1 MGPTSDPRVLVVD
14 DEEGPREAIRMILKP
29 HSQVYLASSGEE
41 VLDSLGALRPD
52 VIFMDVK
59 MPRLDGVQLLE
70 RVKAADPMVEVVM
83 ITAYASLDTVQRAM
97 RFGAMDYLVKPFAPR
112 ELEEAAERAVARRRG
127 RVDGSAGALAPLIGQ
142 MRELARRG
150 DPLAGAISGPGDL
163 AGLLHAML
171 REAQRATGAI
181 ASSFFGTEP
190 AAVVHSD
197 LAPGAADRLASA
209 WRSALN
215 GIREPLWLRPGPGG
229 ALPWPAD
236 PTFDAGVRGILLVP
250 VSDDGLPKVAGH
262 LALYLPRAT
271 GNQPPDFTALRPVL
285 DLMVTAIRT
294 STLLATAARQATEQ
308 SLRAVQREIL
318 RQISAAVLEDPA
330 LDRTLAAITD
340 QLQHGAGYGLVQ
352 VLLEPIEAPP
362 ETPDRG
368 VFPLVAQ
375 GRRLGYLVVEAGGG
389 VRGLDRSE
397 RDLLRMFSESLALIV
412 RNANL
417 HRELSEANT
426 FLGNLILS
434 AADAI
439 IALDPEQRVVTWNP
453 SAERMFGRSLRDV
466 EGRKLPDALP
476 PAILHELEP
485 FMTGPR
491 GSRTVRL
498 RADGGESPGLD
509 LTVTCSPIPWG
520 GRGEAGLLLVAKDV
534 TEQRSWEEQMARS
547 EKLSALGK
555 LAMGMAH
562 DFNNLLQAILGHA
575 QLIASEPTPD
585 RLAKGLATIEHAVRD
600 GVETVGRIKRYAR
613 RESESRPEPVDL
625 RDIVRQVVEIA
636 WPRWAHGG
644 RRPVPIR
651 VNQDLQPA
659 PLVAARGTELREVLM
674 NLVLNAV
681 DAMPGGGV
689 ITLLTRREGDW
700 AVLAVADTGSGIPPE
715 LRRRV
720 FEPFFTTKETGT
732 GLGLSI
738 VSGIVS
744 SYGGSIEVEAEVG
757 RGTTFTI
764 RLPATG
770 ETAGKSALEKAPRL
784 D

>member
-1 MGPTSDPRVLVVD
+1 MATAEPRVLVVD

-29 HSQVYLASSGEE
+29 HYQVHLAASGEE
-41 VLDSLGALRPD
+41 VLDSLATLQPD

-59 MPRLDGVQLLE
+59 MPRVDGVQLLQ
-70 RVKAADPMVEVVM
+70 RVKAADPLVEVVM

-97 RFGAMDYLVKPFAPR
+97 RFGAMDYLVKPFAPK

-127 RVDGSAGALAPLIGQ
+127 RLEGSAGALAPLIGQ

-150 DPLAGAISGPGDL
+150 DPLAGPVDGAEHL
-163 AGLLHAML
+163 AGLLHVML
-171 REAQRATGAI
+171 REVQRATA
-181 ASSFFGTEP
+181 AVAVSFFGTEP
-190 AAVVHSD
+190 AAVVHSE
-197 LAPGAADRLASA
+197 LPPAAADALAAA
-209 WRSALN
+209 WKGALG
-215 GIREPLWLRPGPGG
+215 GIREPVWFRPGSGG
-229 ALPWPAD
+229 PLPWPPGLALD
-236 PTFDAGVRGILLVP
+236 PLDVRGILLVP
-250 VSDDGLPKVAGH
+250 VADDGLPPVAGH
-262 LALYLPRAT
+262 LTLYLPRAA
-271 GNQPPDFTALRPVL
+271 GSAPPDLTPLRPVL
-285 DLMVTAIRT
+285 DLMVMAMRT
-294 STLLATAARQATEQ
+294 SALLAAAARQATEQ

-330 LDRTLAAITD
+330 LDRTLAAITE
-340 QLQHGAGYGLVQ
+340 QLQHGAGYGSVQ
-352 VLLEPIEAPP
+352 VLLEPTEAPA
-362 ETPDRG
+362 ETAGRG

-375 GRRLGYLVVEAGGG
+375 GRRLGYLVVETGGTA
-389 VRGLDRSE
+389 RALDRSE
-397 RDLLRMFSESLALIV
+397 RELLRMFSESLALIV

-439 IALDPEQRVVTWNP
+439 IALDPERRVVTWNP
-453 SAERMFGRSLRDV
+453 SAERVFGRPFV
-466 EGRKLPDALP
+466 EVHGHDLAAALP
-476 PAILHELEP
+476 PPILHELEP
-485 FMTGPR
+485 AMAAPR

-498 RADGGESPGLD
+498 RTEGGEGPALD
-509 LTVTCSPIPWG
+509 LAVTCSPIPWG
-520 GRGEAGLLLVAKDV
+520 GRGETGLLLVAKDV
-534 TEQRSWEEQMARS
+534 TEQRRWEEQMARS

-585 RLAKGLATIEHAVRD
+585 RLAKGLATIEQAVRD

-613 RESESRPEPVDL
+613 REGESRPEPVDL
-625 RDIVRQVVEIA
+625 REVVRQVVEIA
-636 WPRWAHGG
+636 WPRWAQGG
-644 RRPVPIR
+644 RRAAPIR
-651 VNQDLQPA
+651 VHQDLQPV
-659 PLVAARGTELREVLM
+659 PTVSARGAELREVLM

-681 DAMPGGGV
+681 DAMPQGGTV
-689 ITLLTRREGDW
+689 TLATRREQEW
-700 AVLAVADTGSGIPPE
+700 AVLTVSDTGPGIPPD
-715 LRRRV
+715 LRRRI

-744 SYGGSIEVEAEVG
+744 SYGGSIELETEPG

-764 RLPATG
+764 RLPAAGEPAGTG
-770 ETAGKSALEKAPRL
+770 AHPPGAAS
-784 D
+784 

>member
-1 MGPTSDPRVLVVD
+1 M
-14 DEEGPREAIRMILKP
+14 
-29 HSQVYLASSGEE
+29 
-41 VLDSLGALRPD
+41 
-52 VIFMDVK
+52 
-59 MPRLDGVQLLE
+59 
-70 RVKAADPMVEVVM
+70 
-83 ITAYASLDTVQRAM
+83 
-97 RFGAMDYLVKPFAPR
+97 
-112 ELEEAAERAVARRRG
+112 
-127 RVDGSAGALAPLIGQ
+127 
-142 MRELARRG
+142 
-150 DPLAGAISGPGDL
+150 SGPGDL
-163 AGLLHAML
+163 AGLLRAML
-171 REAQRATGAI
+171 REAQRATGAV

-190 AAVVHSD
+190 AAIVHSD
-197 LAPGAADRLASA
+197 LSPAAADGLAAA
-209 WRSALN
+209 WKGAL
-215 GIREPLWLRPGPGG
+215 GRIREPLWLRPGPGG

-236 PTFDAGVRGILLVP
+236 EALETGVRGILLVP

-262 LALYLPRAT
+262 LALFLPRAA
-271 GNQPPDFTALRPVL
+271 GNQPPDFTSLRPVL

-294 STLLATAARQATEQ
+294 SMLLATAARQATEQ

-318 RQISAAVLEDPA
+318 RQISAAALEDPA

-352 VLLEPIEAPP
+352 VLVEPSEAPP

-439 IALDPEQRVVTWNP
+439 VALDPERRVVTWNP
-453 SAERMFGRSLRDV
+453 SAERMFGRPLADV
-466 EGRKLPDALP
+466 EGRKLGDALP
-476 PAILHELEP
+476 AAILHELEP
-485 FMTGPR
+485 VMAAPR

-498 RADGGESPGLD
+498 RTEGGESPGLD

-520 GRGEAGLLLVAKDV
+520 GRDEAGLLLVAKDV

-600 GVETVGRIKRYAR
+600 GVETVGRIKRFAR

-625 RDIVRQVVEIA
+625 RDVVRQVVEIA

-651 VNQDLQPA
+651 VLQDLQPV
-659 PLVAARGTELREVLM
+659 PLVSARGAELREVLM

-689 ITLLTRREGDW
+689 ITLGTRREGDW
-700 AVLAVADTGSGIPPE
+700 ALLAVADTGTGIPPE

-744 SYGGSIEVEAEVG
+744 SYGGSIEVEAEAG
-757 RGTTFTI
+757 KGTTFTI
-764 RLPATG
+764 RLPATAEPG
-770 ETAGKSALEKAPRL
+770 GGKSDLEKRPRL

>member
-1 MGPTSDPRVLVVD
+1 
-14 DEEGPREAIRMILKP
+14 
-29 HSQVYLASSGEE
+29 
-41 VLDSLGALRPD
+41 
-52 VIFMDVK
+52 
-59 MPRLDGVQLLE
+59 
-70 RVKAADPMVEVVM
+70 
-83 ITAYASLDTVQRAM
+83 
-97 RFGAMDYLVKPFAPR
+97 
-112 ELEEAAERAVARRRG
+112 
-127 RVDGSAGALAPLIGQ
+127 
-142 MRELARRG
+142 
-150 DPLAGAISGPGDL
+150 
-163 AGLLHAML
+163 ML
-171 REAQRATGAI
+171 REAQRATGAV

-190 AAVVHSD
+190 AAIVHSD
-197 LAPGAADRLASA
+197 LSPAAADGLAAA
-209 WRSALN
+209 WKGAL
-215 GIREPLWLRPGPGG
+215 GRIREPLWLRPGPGG

-236 PTFDAGVRGILLVP
+236 EALETGVRGILLVP

-262 LALYLPRAT
+262 LALYLPRAA
-271 GNQPPDFTALRPVL
+271 GNQPPDFPPLRPVL

-352 VLLEPIEAPP
+352 VLLEPTEAPP
-362 ETPDRG
+362 ETPGRG

-439 IALDPEQRVVTWNP
+439 IALDPERRVVTWNP
-453 SAERMFGRSLRDV
+453 SAERMFGRPLAEM
-466 EGRKLPDALP
+466 EGRKLADALP
-476 PAILHELEP
+476 PTILHELEP
-485 FMTGPR
+485 IMAGPR

-498 RADGGESPGLD
+498 RTEGGDGPGLD

-520 GRGEAGLLLVAKDV
+520 GRDEAGLLLVAKDV

-625 RDIVRQVVEIA
+625 RDVVRQVVEIA

-651 VNQDLQPA
+651 VHQDLQPV
-659 PLVAARGTELREVLM
+659 PLVSARGAELREVLM

-681 DAMPGGGV
+681 DAMPAGGV
-689 ITLLTRREGDW
+689 ITLGTRREGEW
-700 AVLAVADTGSGIPPE
+700 AVLAVSDTGPGIPPE

-744 SYGGSIEVEAEVG
+744 SYGGSIEVEAEAG

-770 ETAGKSALEKAPRL
+770 ETGGAKSDFEKPTRL